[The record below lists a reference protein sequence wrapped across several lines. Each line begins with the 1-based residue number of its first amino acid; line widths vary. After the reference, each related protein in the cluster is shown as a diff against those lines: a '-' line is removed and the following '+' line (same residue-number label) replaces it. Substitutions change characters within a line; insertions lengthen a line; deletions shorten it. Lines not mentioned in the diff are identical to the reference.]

1 MPKRTLRAVC
11 AAAAASATLAT
22 LVLAAASPAGAAGTG
37 HKFFLTPSGGP
48 AIATNTN
55 CSLSSPPVPADNCA
69 MVGYEASGRNF
80 RFAQA
85 LITVPNHTGDVQV
98 DPSIYVGLDNS
109 TPTAYNYARVG
120 VEPCT
125 FDVDT
130 CPLGWEAFAS
140 TDRAVLLGAVHVR
153 DGVRGPVTVTHP
165 ITSVGA
171 GVLVNVYYSLSK
183 GTAYFHITMPDGT
196 SFADRHQVPGAV
208 YTQAQAVADWT
219 SAVAAD
225 GTTPLPATP
234 SAATHVTQF
243 FQGRFTTLGGQR
255 GTFDGPWTLN
265 PVEATSNGFPSPS
278 GTLIGAPSFL
288 STDGDSFHGLFGD
301 SFGVWLY
308 SF

>member
-22 LVLAAASPAGAAGTG
+22 LVLATASPAGAAGTR

-55 CSLSSPPVPADNCA
+55 CSLSSPAVPTDNCA

-109 TPTAYNYARVG
+109 TPTTYSYARVG
-120 VEPCT
+120 VKPCT

-140 TDRAVLLGAVHVR
+140 TVRLALEGGVRVR

-171 GVLVNVYYSLSK
+171 GVLVNVYDSVLR

-196 SFADRHQVPGAV
+196 SFADRQAVPGSV
-208 YTQAQAVADWT
+208 YTKAQAVADWT

-234 SAATHVTQF
+234 SAAAHVTQF
-243 FQGRFTTLGGQR
+243 FQGRFTTLSGQR
-255 GTFDGPWTLN
+255 GTFDGPWTMN